1 MDSISECLEQQN
13 MNVSFHHVT
22 TLKDQ
27 DLRVSISERCTLRIP
42 SENALVVRKSCCNNK
57 RSCPASKVC
66 PLADCRQPCIDTGE
80 KKRELEQDGDGGQEQ
95 GQLLPAW
102 EDAVLP
108 LDQLLPAVEG
118 AVGRAKE
125 EAEPAKVGL
134 EHAELPPRQGGGE
147 GGQGGEPEQ
156 DGKRVSEDA
165 KY

>member
-1 MDSISECLEQQN
+1 M
-13 MNVSFHHVT
+13 
-22 TLKDQ
+22 
-27 DLRVSISERCTLRIP
+27 RIP

-66 PLADCRQPCIDTGE
+66 PSADCRQPCIDTGE
-80 KKRELEQDGDGGQEQ
+80 EKGDLEQDGDGGQEE

-118 AVGRAKE
+118 AVGGAKE

-134 EHAELPPRQGGGE
+134 EHPELPPRQGGGE
-147 GGQGGEPEQ
+147 GGEGGQPEQ